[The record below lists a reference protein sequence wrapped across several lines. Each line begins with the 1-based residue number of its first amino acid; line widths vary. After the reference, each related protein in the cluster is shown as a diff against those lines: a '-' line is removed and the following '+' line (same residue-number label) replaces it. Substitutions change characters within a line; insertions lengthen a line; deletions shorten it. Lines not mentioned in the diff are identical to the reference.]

1 MAEKNAYEADAFT
14 AGVKPGGLTNST
26 QIRLLLCYLI
36 QCAAPL
42 TRAEIETALLGE
54 QLVNYFEI
62 GSALEDL
69 AQRGLA
75 EYKENVYTITEKG
88 ARVAAELENDLPRSV
103 RESAIAAAVRAQ
115 VWNRKSAEY
124 SADIRE
130 TPQGYSIRCSIHG
143 IAPEDFSLQL
153 LMPDKLTAEL
163 VKERFILR
171 GSDIYSLLL
180 TKLTDPEPKDAAKGA
195 REKKPR

>member
-1 MAEKNAYEADAFT
+1 MAEKNAYTADAFT

-36 QCAAPL
+36 RCAAPL
-42 TRAEIETALLGE
+42 TREEIETALLGE

-69 AQRGLA
+69 EQRGLA
-75 EYKENVYTITEKG
+75 ECKEKVYTITEKG

-124 SADIRE
+124 GAEIRE
-130 TPQGYSIRCSIHG
+130 TPQGYSICCSIRG

-153 LMPDKLTAEL
+153 LMPDQLTAEL
-163 VKERFILR
+163 VKKRFILR

-180 TKLTDPEPKDAAKGA
+180 TKLTDPEPKP
-195 REKKPR
+195 KP